1 MDDTAENETI
11 LGGQK
16 SRNPERSA
24 FEDKYRVFHMLS
36 EAHSTIADQAAQI
49 ARLQPKADAYDV
61 IARMWRDNSNGAGGW
76 AVVDPA
82 WERREMLDR
91 MTREFEAEKAKAYE
105 AREHGDAD
113 HYDETRP
120 ERPIDRMARG
130 TTAAADLSGVG
141 VLVKSE
147 TEPEPGT

>member
-1 MDDTAENETI
+1 MDDRAETI
-11 LGGQK
+11 LGAERQK

-24 FEDKYRVFHMLS
+24 FDDKYRVFHMLA
-36 EAHSTIADQAAQI
+36 EAHSTIENQAAQI

-61 IARMWRDNSNGAGGW
+61 IARMWRDNSNGGGW

-105 AREHGDAD
+105 ARDHGDAREVFD
-113 HYDETRP
+113 VEHDEETRP

-130 TTAAADLSGVG
+130 TTVNPPFDDTYFV
-141 VLVKSE
+141 E
-147 TEPEPGT
+147 R